1 MIATVK
7 AKGFRCYAEE
17 AIFSGSRE
25 GYTHLLSLVG
35 TREAVK
41 AVWARLMKG
50 EGALLVDAARSV
62 VVRMDPQGGGKLLSE
77 RLPSGAFHG
86 LLLSH
91 TVLQGDVVVGE
102 HETELPRRFYRH
114 LCAQLRLPLHP
125 AWAGWLW
132 ERALAAEVATRLES
146 RRLHAFEV
154 KLYRHDLEVAVRRAL
169 VAGELPEVGETPRAA

>member
-91 TVLQGDVVVGE
+91 ALLRGLVLCEQEDN
-102 HETELPRRFYRH
+102 LPGLFYT
-114 LCAQLRLPLHP
+114 LM
-125 AWAGWLW
+125 
-132 ERALAAEVATRLES
+132 
-146 RRLHAFEV
+146 
-154 KLYRHDLEVAVRRAL
+154 
-169 VAGELPEVGETPRAA
+169 AGELPAAAAPRLGGLGSGNGCSLRRWPPGSSRGGSTRSR